1 LPHVDGNVTVTID
14 VARYFLGAGLK
25 RSPIV
30 PRKGTKLTMGNVDSR
45 FAVIRQIFDALHGS

>member
-1 LPHVDGNVTVTID
+1 VKID

-30 PRKGTKLTMGNVDSR
+30 SRKGTELAMGNVDSW
-45 FAVIRQIFDALHGS
+45 FAVFRQIFDALHGF